1 MSKSSNEKRP
11 FTGTTI
17 SPSITNCF
25 ARSLSKAS
33 TSSGK
38 YRPSGCPLFDCNDTS
53 LPSRKAMQRKPSH
66 FGSYCQV
73 SPAGSCS
80 TDFASIGRYVCFK
93 GRDICL
99 FCFSLLP
106 NPLPKGEGENSLQIG
121 LKSKPIPFVQE
132 RLPKV
137 AQLLNSRAYVV
148 QAEVFNSSSAFN
160 FFPRHRC

>member
-17 SPSITNCF
+17 SPSITNCL

-106 NPLPKGEGENSLQIG
+106 LGEGSGKRDLHGGALAKALSPTLSQR
-121 LKSKPIPFVQE
+121 E
-132 RLPKV
+132 REKTH
-137 AQLLNSRAYVV
+137 
-148 QAEVFNSSSAFN
+148 FK
-160 FFPRHRC
+160 